1 MQTKKEW
8 ITVELN
14 KNSGHNMVELLTNS
28 SKFLQYYSKL
38 LTEYNE
44 RKNYYIE
51 NGYKIIQDEP
61 DKFMFVAEKTYDIN
75 ENE

>member
-1 MQTKKEW
+1 
-8 ITVELN
+8 
-14 KNSGHNMVELLTNS
+14 MVELLTNS

-61 DKFMFVAEKTYDIN
+61 DKFKFVVEKTYDIN